1 MGLVY
6 LAQTDTTVGF
16 LSRNRGLLNRLK
28 GRPEN
33 QPVLREVASLEIL
46 KEFTR
51 VPKRFRREVRRRRQ
65 VTYLYPNWEAL
76 RVVDWGPHSNFLKK
90 FGWLYSTSAN
100 PTGGSFS
107 LQWAW
112 ERADLVLVDRR
123 GLFDAPPSPIYR
135 LGRRKKLKIR

>member
-1 MGLVY
+1 LVF

-16 LSRNRGLLNRLK
+16 LSRDRSRLNRLK
-28 GRPEN
+28 GRPEG

-51 VPKRFRREVRRRRQ
+51 VPRQFRREVRRRRQ
-65 VTYLYPNWEAL
+65 VTYLYPNREAL
-76 RVVDWGPHSNFLKK
+76 RVVDWGPHSPFLKK

-100 PTGGSFS
+100 PTGGRFS

-112 ERADLVLVDRR
+112 ERADLVILDRR
-123 GLFDAPPSPIYR
+123 GLFEAPPSPIYR